1 MILDLSEY
9 QGVIDFN
16 TLFKE
21 NKIDKIILR
30 STKKSGLLDAKC
42 ATYYGQIRKIKGD
55 VFPIEYYKFMY
66 AKDAWSAYLEIEQAI
81 QAIAHANYHT
91 DEYTMWI
98 DLEQIN
104 GVEHSIKQ
112 MVDILAGAALAIVK
126 YPSIDL
132 GIYVNYGYLKKLP
145 DEIKKEFPIWLAR
158 YNNVMGNIGD
168 ANVVMW
174 QYTSKGDLDG
184 INGCVDIS
192 HYIECG
198 QVVL

>member
-21 NKIDKIILR
+21 NKIDKVILR

-42 ATYYGQIRKIKGD
+42 ATYYNQIRQIKGD
-55 VFPIEYYKFMY
+55 SFPIEFYKFMY
-66 AKDAWSAYLEIEQAI
+66 AKDAWGAYLEIENALQSI
-81 QAIAHANYHT
+81 YYHT
-91 DEYTMWI
+91 YADEYMLWI

-104 GVEHSIKQ
+104 GVEHSTKQ
-112 MVDILAGAALAIVK
+112 MVDILAGAALAIVE
-126 YPSIDL
+126 YPNIDL
-132 GIYVNYGYLKKLP
+132 GIYVNYGYLNKLP
-145 DEIKKEFPIWLAR
+145 EEIKKDFPIWLAR

-192 HYIECG
+192 HFIEDG

>member
-21 NKIDKIILR
+21 NKIDKVILR

-42 ATYYGQIRKIKGD
+42 ATYFNQIRQIKD
-55 VFPIEYYKFMY
+55 DSFPIEFYKFMY
-66 AKDAWSAYLEIEQAI
+66 AKDAWGAYLEIENAI
-81 QAIAHANYHT
+81 QSIHRNTFA
-91 DEYTMWI
+91 DEFVLWI

-104 GVEHSIKQ
+104 GVEHSTKQ

-145 DEIKKEFPIWLAR
+145 GEIKKDFPIWLAR

-192 HYIECG
+192 HYIEDG

>member
-21 NKIDKIILR
+21 NKIDKVILR

-42 ATYYGQIRKIKGD
+42 ATYYNQIRQIKSEY
-55 VFPIEYYKFMY
+55 FPIEFYKFMY
-66 AKDAWSAYLEIEQAI
+66 AKDAWGAYMEIENAI
-81 QAIAHANYHT
+81 QTIMHETFESNYFL
-91 DEYTMWI
+91 WI

-104 GVEHSIKQ
+104 GVEHSTKQ
-112 MVDILAGAALAIVK
+112 MLDILAGAALSIVK

-192 HYIECG
+192 HYIEDG